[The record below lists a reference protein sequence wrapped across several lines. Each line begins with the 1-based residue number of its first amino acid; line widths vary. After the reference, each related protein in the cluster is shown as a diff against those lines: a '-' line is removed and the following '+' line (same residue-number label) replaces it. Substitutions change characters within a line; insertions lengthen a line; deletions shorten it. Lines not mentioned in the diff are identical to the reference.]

1 MPYEVKIIL
10 DSVSPDGA
18 RLTTLTAKY
27 PRFIHAEMLTHRV
40 FSRNT
45 SSSRAI
51 PMAKLRQQV
60 IDDPVIPIHWG
71 RNQSGM
77 QASEEIGQIE
87 RQAAYRDW
95 IVASAQAIATHRKM
109 EALGL
114 HKQVANRVL
123 EPFLWT
129 TCLISSTTWG
139 NFLTLRRDKDAQPE
153 MQKIATMIGD
163 ALEASKPVE
172 RTLHLPYWTDE
183 DEEYAQQNIEGWA
196 WKRVRKGI
204 SAARCAR
211 VSYLNHEGVRDIDR
225 DLDFAGRLVSNRH
238 WSALEHPATA
248 QPGQHGNF
256 TGWKSY
262 RKEFPGESG
271 EASSSC

>member
-71 RNQSGM
+71 RNQPGM

-87 RQAAYRDW
+87 RHEANRLW
-95 IVASAQAIATHRKM
+95 RVACAQAIATHRKM

-183 DEEYAQQNIEGWA
+183 DEEYTQQNIEGWA
-196 WKRVRKGI
+196 WKRARKGI

-225 DLDFAGRLVSNRH
+225 DLELAEKLVRSRH

-256 TGWKSY
+256 VGWKSY

-271 EASSSC
+271 EASSC